1 MSREHVE
8 FIQAYDVAPE
18 PIETGPLA
26 GARRRLLSADDA
38 DGSHT
43 ALLATPAS
51 FRAELADLARPLEL
65 FMLSGSASVAGV
77 GFTPGCYVYV
87 PGGRATALFEAHTDA
102 ELLLMVEPEIAPEPE
117 AADPLSVLD
126 VNAMPWDAVRTWLG
140 DRPERAEGI
149 VVKILR
155 VKPNGSDW
163 TWVASNV
170 IDWTAGY
177 AEVHPTIEEAFML
190 RGDCLL
196 GTCGVMGP
204 GSYFYRPPMVPHGPM
219 YTRSGAFF
227 FFRTRGGGL
236 KTDYVAVPGW
246 QELVEEHRG
255 SAPFFERPAGA
266 SVSGTPPAP

>member
-1 MSREHVE
+1 MGRPHIE
-8 FIQAYDVAPE
+8 FIQAYDIAPE
-18 PIETGPLA
+18 LVDAGALA
-26 GARRRLLSADDA
+26 GARRRILSADDS
-38 DGSHT
+38 DTSYT
-43 ALLATPAS
+43 SLLTLSAP

-65 FMLSGSASVAGV
+65 FMLSGAASIGGV
-77 GFTPGCYVYV
+77 SFTPGCYAYV
-87 PGGRATALFEAHTDA
+87 PGGRSTAVIEAETDA
-102 ELLLMVEPEIAPEPE
+102 ELLLMVEPAAPPEPE
-117 AADPLSVLD
+117 SDDPLQVLD

-149 VVKILR
+149 VVKVLR
-155 VKPNGSDW
+155 VKPDGDGW

-177 AEVHPTIEEAFML
+177 AEVHPTVEEAFML

-219 YTRSGAFF
+219 YTRSGGFF

-236 KTDYVAVPGW
+236 RTDYVAVPGW
-246 QELVEEHRG
+246 EQLVEEYRS
-255 SAPFFERPAGA
+255 SAPFFEPPLAA
-266 SVSGTPPAP
+266 SAAAQ